1 MERKEVLVADWHR
14 IDIVAALHK
23 RGLTMRG
30 LSENAGLKADS
41 LKNALHRSNPKG
53 ERIIASALDM
63 EALLPESAKDL
74 IRVLG
79 YTATASLIN
88 RFGGVSLSAKSGAAR
103 ERSGGVACQVLS
115 DEQTKA
121 LIAYQGADQFYIP
134 RSEHTLRQLRNA
146 RFVAAVAE
154 QQENGRSI
162 RQAMAVLC
170 PQYGI
175 SDRVG
180 WELIGDRAE
189 RGKSE
194 QPVLFDEYQNALC

>member
-1 MERKEVLVADWHR
+1 MKITVNQQEL
-14 IDIVAALHK
+14 
-23 RGLTMRG
+23 
-30 LSENAGLKADS
+30 AGL
-41 LKNALHRSNPKG
+41 
-53 ERIIASALDM
+53 

-88 RFGGVSLSAKSGAAR
+88 RFGGVTLSAKSGAAR
-103 ERSGGVACQVLS
+103 ERSGGVHALLREVLS

-121 LIAYQGADQFYIP
+121 LIAYLGADQFYIP
-134 RSEHTLRQLRNA
+134 RCEHALRQLRNA

-154 QQENGRSI
+154 LQENGRSI

-180 WELIGDRAE
+180 WELISVRAE

-194 QPVLFDEYQNALC
+194 QPGLFDE